1 MEILT
6 ILENELKVLAK
17 EHDGIADN
25 ECIWALG
32 APDAETTKMH
42 TDNMAEHR
50 RLAAMYRAMAEN
62 AINLLEEF
70 GEWR

>member
-6 ILENELKVLAK
+6 ILEQELRTLAE
-17 EHDGIADN
+17 EHDGAADN
-25 ECIWALG
+25 EYIWALG
-32 APDAETTKMH
+32 APDAESTAMH
-42 TDNMAEHR
+42 TDNMDEHR